1 MVLVP
6 SFEAPRLVDLVETD
20 AAGDHQIE
28 LEQTAHAALGL
39 TPAAWAAAAKQ
50 PSATAS
56 SNQWNPRGF
65 SSAALLGLA
74 GS

>member
-28 LEQTAHAALGL
+28 LEQAAHAAPGL
-39 TPAAWAAAAKQ
+39 K
-50 PSATAS
+50 
-56 SNQWNPRGF
+56 
-65 SSAALLGLA
+65 
-74 GS
+74 